1 MEIRTHKLFGIGCL
15 LLVIAPT
22 APAQQP
28 FTSVAEE
35 VNRKVVKLFGAGGFK
50 GLPSY
55 GSGILISPKGHILTC
70 NNHILSSTDLRVHL
84 YDGRFYHAKVLFREP
99 ELDVA
104 VCKIDDEVDSLPHF
118 DFAKSAAQPMAEV
131 GDWLLAFSNCFH
143 IATRDEPMT
152 VQRGVVAAMA
162 ELRGRRGVFDAA
174 FSGEVYFIDGIVC
187 NPGAAGGPVTNR
199 KGELLGVLGRELKS
213 TQTDTW
219 INYAIPIQ
227 AKADIQREEGKTVK
241 IDMAAF
247 VKESIEG
254 KYRQSD
260 PNKAKKD
267 KGGYHGIIL
276 VANAVGATPPYV
288 EEIMPGSPAAQA
300 GLRPDDLVVYL
311 DGELVPSIRL
321 FRDVMRQVGPGQE
334 VTLEIQRVNRLL
346 TVKLKLGDQPK
357 EKASK

>member
-1 MEIRTHKLFGIGCL
+1 MKALSTLFAISCL
-15 LLVIAPT
+15 AVFGAVRQ
-22 APAQQP
+22 AAAQQP
-28 FTSVAEE
+28 FTAVAEE
-35 VNRKVVKLFGAGGFK
+35 VNQKVVKLFGAGGFK

-70 NNHILSSTDLRVHL
+70 NNHILSTTDLRVHL
-84 YDGRFYHAKVLFREP
+84 HDGRLYHAKVLFREP

-104 VCKIDDEVDSLPHF
+104 VCKIDEEIGALPFF
-118 DFAKSAAQPMAEV
+118 DFAQAAQRPLAEI
-131 GDWLLAFSNCFH
+131 GDWLLAFSNCFQ
-143 IATRDEPMT
+143 IATRNEPMT
-152 VQRGVVAAMA
+152 VQRSVVAAFA
-162 ELRGRRGVFDAA
+162 ELRGRRGVFDAP
-174 FSGEVYFIDGIVC
+174 FTGEVYFLDGIAC
-187 NPGAAGGPVTNR
+187 NPGAAGGPITNR

-241 IDMAAF
+241 VDMATF

-276 VANAVGATPPYV
+276 VANAVSATPPYV
-288 EEIMPGSPAAQA
+288 EEVIPGSPAAQA
-300 GLRPDDLVVYL
+300 GLRPDDLIVYV
-311 DGELVPSIRL
+311 DGELIPSIRL
-321 FRDVMRQVGPGQE
+321 FRDMMKQAGPGQE
-334 VTLEIQRVNRLL
+334 VLLEIQRGSRLISAR
-346 TVKLKLGDQPK
+346 LKLREQPK
-357 EKASK
+357 EKSK